1 MLQDQQNETSFQKRK
16 EIRLVFQNAKTTAFV
31 QWCFKTRV
39 FLEENKSFC
48 SSGLFLHKNTFFLF
62 KEKKNKK
69 RKAVSLFVRTTL
81 LWTAPFLW
89 ILETSKEEQQKKTAE
104 QHLIFQYK
112 LFFCASIENKKSF
125 LFKKEEQEEQKDSRK
140 PPRFCSLREE
150 KKGVFKKKAE

>member
-69 RKAVSLFVRTTL
+69 RKAVSLFVITTL

-104 QHLIFQYK
+104 QQ
-112 LFFCASIENKKSF
+112 NKK
-125 LFKKEEQEEQKDSRK
+125 RK
-140 PPRFCSLREE
+140 PFFSWNKNFLLFLETKPC
-150 KKGVFKKKAE
+150 

>member
-81 LWTAPFLW
+81 L
-89 ILETSKEEQQKKTAE
+89 
-104 QHLIFQYK
+104 
-112 LFFCASIENKKSF
+112 
-125 LFKKEEQEEQKDSRK
+125 
-140 PPRFCSLREE
+140 
-150 KKGVFKKKAE
+150 